1 MGSTP
6 KKTSKTGQAVIQRM
20 ELEGKI
26 LRDKFRGSIQVLSEK
41 DNEWYPLEKCDMS
54 HKDACVTYW
63 NGRRKQRKR
72 RRTTEVDNAINS
84 NLAPIFLQLPVEN
97 IVYTHQQDYYN
108 AINKSTEEALCGS
121 VYRVHARKNP

>member
-1 MGSTP
+1 M
-6 KKTSKTGQAVIQRM
+6 KYLNINQALAAWQN
-20 ELEGKI
+20 L
-26 LRDKFRGSIQVLSEK
+26 QPLSEK

-108 AINKSTEEALCGS
+108 RQMPRSPKQHFRSN
-121 VYRVHARKNP
+121 